1 MLYDTGHFKL
11 ARKRKLKPAEK
22 KRIAQDH
29 FNRWFKTAK
38 AFYNSSQRNFNARE
52 YKVAAFD
59 LHQAAEHAYKAV
71 ILIFTEYNPREHY
84 LWMLGEMAAEHCPDL
99 IGIFPR
105 EIFPRETDEQ
115 NKLFLLLDYA
125 YIGARYDPN
134 YKITKKQLEYLASR
148 VKKLQK
154 LTRTVCRKKIE
165 SYG

>member
-1 MLYDTGHFKL
+1 MLYDSGNYKL

-38 AFYNSSQRNFNARE
+38 GAYRGYEQMLKIRE
-52 YKVAAFD
+52 YNWAAFQ
-59 LHQAAEHAYKAV
+59 LHQAAEHSYKAV

-105 EIFPRETDEQ
+105 QTDEQ

-134 YKITKKQLEYLASR
+134 YRITKKQLEYLAKCVR
-148 VKKLQK
+148 KLQK
-154 LTRTVCRKKIE
+154 LTKKICKAKIN
-165 SYG
+165 SFGPNSK